1 MSAPT
6 RRENLLRVF
15 SQQPVE
21 CIPVAPF
28 IHVNYVKEFFGTH
41 EVDWVVKTP
50 EVYRHFG
57 FDVIHRNC
65 TPIYDAYGPAGSDWQ
80 VQVAQQKEGR
90 DETNTTIARTPKGD
104 LRAVQARRWICEYD
118 AETSNTEY
126 WIKSEADLDL
136 LIRYQ
141 PPPGVLDTSDLR
153 SAKAAVGDDGI
164 IAPWIQGAFNL
175 LAVYYRK
182 IDELLVDALVNPN
195 LYHRLMTHCL
205 ERYKVHVQ
213 QIIDARPDALSYAGN
228 VASGKMVGPDFY
240 RRFVMPYEKE
250 FIEWIQ
256 GQGVAVLYHNCGYA
270 RKLLPL
276 YPGLGMGAYES
287 LTPPPHGDTILSEA
301 VAVFGKRVTLLGN
314 IDQIDLL
321 RTGSPAEID
330 AQVKQTLDTA
340 RGRCHFVLATTDYF
354 NDNTPH
360 ENIHA
365 LADAAR
371 RYCC

>member
-1 MSAPT
+1 
-6 RRENLLRVF
+6 
-15 SQQPVE
+15 
-21 CIPVAPF
+21 
-28 IHVNYVKEFFGTH
+28 
-41 EVDWVVKTP
+41 
-50 EVYRHFG
+50 
-57 FDVIHRNC
+57 
-65 TPIYDAYGPAGSDWQ
+65 
-80 VQVAQQKEGR
+80 
-90 DETNTTIARTPKGD
+90 
-104 LRAVQARRWICEYD
+104 
-118 AETSNTEY
+118 
-126 WIKSEADLDL
+126 
-136 LIRYQ
+136 
-141 PPPGVLDTSDLR
+141 
-153 SAKAAVGDDGI
+153 
-164 IAPWIQGAFNL
+164 
-175 LAVYYRK
+175 
-182 IDELLVDALVNPN
+182 
-195 LYHRLMTHCL
+195 
-205 ERYKVHVQ
+205 
-213 QIIDARPDALSYAGN
+213 
-228 VASGKMVGPDFY
+228 
-240 RRFVMPYEKE
+240 MPYEKE

-371 RYCC
+371 RYGC